1 MMDVKSALKFAEG
14 PNGGLPPGKEDEEI
28 DLIIAHWSLWGPR
41 GSGLYE
47 TTRELIQAEMEI
59 PGVLPGMCL
68 VPNQNAPQTVK
79 EAHIMGHYKD
89 ALHPELNPQN
99 WGWAYKHADVHVI
112 HFSFDKKLSDLEPKV
127 FFAHGTPEAC
137 LGASMRPGDDSNSFE
152 AGADWVDKFKATI
165 VTSERAKQFW
175 SVFDHEGGGKI
186 HKVNKGID
194 LDWWQKGNTMKTLD
208 GEPSILYGDVWRDIK
223 HPALLFYAANEIF
236 KEHPKMR
243 LNMWGLAQNMAL
255 WNDFIDRSGFRRFI
269 GQFPIGGLTD
279 YPEHYYNRG
288 DVLVSPVTMGD
299 LSRVHQEAM
308 ACFPDEALVKTS
320 RGEKPIEEIELG
332 ELVQTHTGTMQPVVK
347 LHRRLFRG
355 KLIQVRTGDSLIT
368 PTPNHPI
375 LTSNGWLN
383 AGDIQSS
390 HMGLYC
396 WSDRWGGLS
405 GSQNNEAIPT
415 LQFLRST
422 QRRTTSTRFPRY
434 GISSRSDGGDRPKRH
449 TYPSSTMV
457 EKNIRRIPNAQ
468 TQTPRAFL
476 GDPWKEKRSGFFDSN
491 MA

>member
-1 MMDVKSALKFAEG
+1 MTMDVKNALKFAEG
-14 PNGGLPPGKEDEEI
+14 SNGGLPPGKEDEEI
-28 DLIIAHWSLWGPR
+28 DLRIAHWCLWGPR

-68 VPNQNAPQTVK
+68 VPSQNAAQTVK

-236 KEHPKMR
+236 KEHPQMR

-308 ACFPDEALVKTS
+308 AC
-320 RGEKPIEEIELG
+320 GC
-332 ELVQTHTGTMQPVVK
+332 PVVAW
-347 LHRRLFRG
+347 
-355 KLIQVRTGDSLIT
+355 DSD
-368 PTPNHPI
+368 PFKDNHPYKY
-375 LTSNGWLN
+375 
-383 AGDIQSS
+383 A
-390 HMGLYC
+390 
-396 WSDRWGGLS
+396 
-405 GSQNNEAIPT
+405 
-415 LQFLRST
+415 
-422 QRRTTSTRFPRY
+422 
-434 GISSRSDGGDRPKRH
+434 
-449 TYPSSTMV
+449 
-457 EKNIRRIPNAQ
+457 
-468 TQTPRAFL
+468 RAFDTSDL
-476 GDPWKEKRSGFFDSN
+476 ADKIMQAYNALLDDPVKVHAECRKIAEDNFDVRKEAKDVVAILRKVSN
-491 MA
+491 ESKK